1 VQYVDVTTRE
11 IQDKLTPARVLQ
23 VLKEG
28 NERFVSG
35 RRLQRDLIRQVD
47 ATSDGQHPMAVV
59 LSCIDSR
66 SPAEILFDL
75 GLGDIF
81 SVRLAGNVLSRKVLG
96 SMEFACKVAGAKLI
110 LVLGH
115 TSCGAVKATCDIVG
129 KGLDTVQATGLTNL
143 PSLVEPISKAVHM
156 ETTTMQNRDGSNY
169 EFVDRVAAI
178 HVHNVML
185 AIRQESPTLRDM
197 IDAGQIQVAGAMY
210 NVKSGQVE
218 FMSAVDANRAEAA
231 QTMVK

>member
-1 VQYVDVTTRE
+1 
-11 IQDKLTPARVLQ
+11 
-23 VLKEG
+23 
-28 NERFVSG
+28 
-35 RRLQRDLIRQVD
+35 
-47 ATSDGQHPMAVV
+47 M
-59 LSCIDSR
+59 
-66 SPAEILFDL
+66 
-75 GLGDIF
+75 
-81 SVRLAGNVLSRKVLG
+81 RLAGNVLSRKVLG

-143 PSLVEPISKAVHM
+143 PYLVEPISQAVHM
-156 ETTTMQNRDGSNY
+156 ETATIENRDGSNGA
-169 EFVDRVAAI
+169 FVDRVAAI
-178 HVHNVML
+178 NVRNVML
-185 AIRQESPTLRDM
+185 AIRQGSPTLRDM

-231 QTMVK
+231 QTLVT